1 MRESTAIER
10 LTLLLETVEPT
21 TPPARQVPALVRQV
35 SDALAEPTF
44 EQTWLLLAVLNAEL
58 PVRDQ
63 VVDSRRTA
71 RLEGVARLV
80 ESLLRPTAAARVLD
94 IVRSP
99 DTVVIAR
106 HAVLV
111 DVHHTARTGLA
122 TGIQRVV
129 RNTIV
134 EWNSRHDVM
143 LIVWDDAM
151 SGFREVGSE
160 LRTNA
165 LYGSAPDARLDPRA
179 PVVVPWESLYVLP
192 ELAIE
197 DARSA
202 RLSAFTEFSGN
213 ATTMIGHDCV
223 PLTTAETAHGGIS
236 GQFPRT
242 LVAVSHMDRV
252 ATVSHASQTEFRGW
266 RGMLEGESGPD
277 VDAIP
282 LPASAGG
289 GADFDEEGT
298 RALLGAEDG
307 SPLVVCIGSHE
318 PRKNHLAVLHAAEL
332 VWRSGVDFTLAFI
345 GGNAWNSE
353 EFQGRMHALQ
363 DEGRAVDS
371 FSAIT
376 DELLWSAYRSARC
389 TVFPSLNEG
398 FGLPVAES
406 LAVGTPV
413 ITSGFGSMKDIA
425 AQGGAL
431 LVDPRDDRSI
441 RDALISLI
449 TDDEVHARLTAEAH
463 ARVNRTWGEYADE
476 LWSYVTAVAPAGV
489 SVH

>member
-1 MRESTAIER
+1 MRESTALER
-10 LTLLLETVEPT
+10 LTLLLETLEPT
-21 TPPARQVPALVRQV
+21 TAPAREVPALVDQ
-35 SDALAEPTF
+35 LATAIGEPTF
-44 EQTWLLLAVLNAEL
+44 EQTWLMLAVVNAEL
-58 PVRDQ
+58 PVRET
-63 VVDSRRTA
+63 VVESRRTA
-71 RLEGVARLV
+71 RLDGVA
-80 ESLLRPTAAARVLD
+80 ELLDTLIRPTPASRVLD
-94 IVRSP
+94 AVRTP

-106 HAVLV
+106 HVVLV

-134 EWNSRHDVM
+134 EWNSRHDIT

-151 SGFREVGSE
+151 TGFREVGNE

-165 LYGSAPDARLDPRA
+165 LYGSVPDAKLDSHA
-179 PVVVPWESLYVLP
+179 PVVVPWQSLYVLP

-202 RLSAFTEFSGN
+202 RLAAFTEFSGN
-213 ATTMIGHDCV
+213 AATMIGHDCV

-236 GQFPRT
+236 GQFPRA

-252 ATVSHASQTEFRGW
+252 ATVSHASETEFRGW
-266 RGMLEGESGPD
+266 RGMLEGERGPD
-277 VDAIP
+277 IDAIP

-289 GADFDEEGT
+289 DDDVDEAAT
-298 RALLGAEDG
+298 RAALGASGD

-345 GGNAWNSE
+345 GGNAWSSE
-353 EFQGRMHALQ
+353 EFQGRMRALQ
-363 DEGRAVDS
+363 DEGRPVDS

-389 TVFPSLNEG
+389 TIFPSLNEG

-413 ITSGFGSMKDIA
+413 ITSDFGSTKDIA

-431 LVDPRDDRSI
+431 LVDPRDDHSI
-441 RDALISLI
+441 RDALHTLL
-449 TDDEVHARLTAEAH
+449 TDDATHERLAAEAR
-463 ARVNRTWGEYADE
+463 ARVNKTWGEYADE
-476 LWSYVTAVAPAGV
+476 LWAYVATAAPAGV
-489 SVH
+489 ATV